1 MNIKMIFEWKESE
14 KEHMLYDSIY
24 MKYKLTSGVR
34 KLISSYVGTE
44 MDEWVMEAERE
55 ERAAAE
61 SVYVL

>member
-1 MNIKMIFEWKESE
+1 
-14 KEHMLYDSIY
+14 MLYDSIY

-44 MDEWVMEAERE
+44 MDEWVMEVERE